1 MSVKTNTS
9 ELSYEY
15 DWFQRTFAPLV
26 QSISD
31 DFFAENFSLGLLGIC
46 KNANPLATKEA
57 FFVTKVRID
66 RQHDLF
72 FRMPSSTVK
81 LILDRIL
88 GAPRNGFNLDRLTE
102 LETKILTT
110 FNDCLYNAI
119 TPILNPPPPTLTR
132 TNFDVINLI
141 FVIVDKITGESGRFA
156 IALPQVLLAPEKL
169 EEKLDF
175 PTDTF
180 EKSII
185 KAKLYIGST
194 TFSLHD
200 LKNLEE
206 GDTVGF
212 ENSDVNKM
220 KLSIGDWET
229 DLLLKPNLS
238 LVLPID
244 NDGGSEVSEKN
255 VNIWDSIEVEM
266 VAHFE
271 GVGITLGE
279 LKKIQAG
286 MVLDLATIYNSKVTL
301 TVEDK
306 KIASGDLVI
315 INDKYGVKITDV
327 YAPKVTPAAT
337 VQNNNEEEPEEEY
350 IPADEDE
357 EIIPDE
363 DEGELSEVAV
373 PDAESD
379 EDFDYSDFD
388 LEEDI

>member
-66 RQHDLF
+66 KQHDLF

-141 FVIVDKITGESGRFA
+141 FVIVDKVTGESGRFA

-175 PTDTF
+175 PTDIF

-363 DEGELSEVAV
+363 DEGELSEATV